1 MDSSLL
7 SPEAWVIDGSAR
19 EFIVIGGLV
28 ELRKYFTEKAIKRTA
43 INAANEITTANNTVF
58 EANNW
63 DDELVDVVGKY
74 DGSFVEGFEVGT
86 ILIDG

>member
-1 MDSSLL
+1 
-7 SPEAWVIDGSAR
+7 VIDGSTGK
-19 EFIVIGGLV
+19 FVVIGGLV
-28 ELRKYFTEKAIKRTA
+28 ELRKYFTETAIKTTA
-43 INAANEITTANNTVF
+43 INAANEITTANNTVLG
-58 EANNW
+58 ANNW